1 MTSEKRYPSDLT
13 DEEWVVVEDCLRG
26 EDEMGAG
33 RPLEVDLRRVWDA
46 ILYLNKTGCQWAY
59 LPHDFP
65 ARTTVNYHYT
75 KWMATGFF
83 ERVTAEV
90 RRRVRKKNGR
100 NTEPSAGIID
110 SQSVKGTAESA
121 EESGFDGYKKVK
133 GRKHHMVTDTTGCV
147 LAVGVHA
154 ANLHDSQGAYPL
166 LKKTF
171 EIVPTLRMMWADQG
185 YQGEELATW
194 VKDTFGCELEIVKK
208 TTKGFKVLPRR
219 WVVERTFAWLSRY
232 RRLVRVYEKRVAS
245 SIAMIWVSSIRIL
258 LKKLCTPIDEEG
270 CS

>member
-1 MTSEKRYPSDLT
+1 MDDDGFLCPRECGSSP
-13 DEEWVVVEDCLRG
+13 
-26 EDEMGAG
+26 
-33 RPLEVDLRRVWDA
+33 
-46 ILYLNKTGCQWAY
+46 TG
-59 LPHDFP
+59 
-65 ARTTVNYHYT
+65 T
-75 KWMATGFF
+75 
-83 ERVTAEV
+83 
-90 RRRVRKKNGR
+90 KKNGR
-100 NTEPSAGIID
+100 NAEPSAGIID

-194 VKDTFGCELEIVKK
+194 VKDTFGCELE
-208 TTKGFKVLPRR
+208 
-219 WVVERTFAWLSRY
+219 LS
-232 RRLVRVYEKRVAS
+232 L
-245 SIAMIWVSSIRIL
+245 IHI
-258 LKKLCTPIDEEG
+258 
-270 CS
+270 